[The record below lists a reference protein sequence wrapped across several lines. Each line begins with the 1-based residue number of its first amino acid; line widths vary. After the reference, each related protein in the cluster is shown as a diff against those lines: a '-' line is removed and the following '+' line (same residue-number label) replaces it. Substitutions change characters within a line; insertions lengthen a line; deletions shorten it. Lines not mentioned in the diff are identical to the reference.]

1 MLQLLHNT
9 YVVIGYKLMYV
20 HIKPASTTTP
30 YPLGY
35 KYNYEMMYSRVK
47 LPTKV
52 FTKNGSG
59 VLQTMEFKNE
69 NY

>member
-1 MLQLLHNT
+1 M
-9 YVVIGYKLMYV
+9 
-20 HIKPASTTTP
+20 P

-35 KYNYEMMYSRVK
+35 IYNFELMYSRVK

-59 VLQTMEFKNE
+59 VLQTMEFKNVD
-69 NY
+69 Y